1 MRKKLFVPALLV
13 ALALTALVVTGCGSG
28 VPADS
33 VATVDGTSIKKSEFE
48 HWLSVASKQQAVS
61 GQTAVVPDPPNY
73 TKCVA
78 ALQKVPLAK
87 GQAKPTAAALKSQC
101 EQQYEGLKQQV
112 MQFLVQSEWLLKE
125 ADSRKLT
132 AKPATVQ
139 KQLDDQIKQSF
150 PKRSDFDTFLK
161 QSGMTMNDLLFR
173 VKIDVLTQQVRQ
185 KIVAGRDKVSDAQIA
200 SYYSKN
206 QARFAQPERR
216 DLEVVLTKTKD
227 KADQAKAEIESG
239 TAWSKVAKKY
249 SIDQASKAQGGKL
262 PGVAKGQ
269 QEKAFDD
276 AIFSADKGKVIGPVK
291 TQFGYY
297 VFKVDSIS
305 KASQQTEQQAHD
317 TILNIIRSQQEQDAL
332 NKFVA
337 DYQKRYTKKTNCAKD
352 FVISSC
358 KNAPKPKKGA
368 TGATGQTGA
377 TG

>member
-1 MRKKLFVPALLV
+1 
-13 ALALTALVVTGCGSG
+13 
-28 VPADS
+28 
-33 VATVDGTSIKKSEFE
+33 
-48 HWLSVASKQQAVS
+48 
-61 GQTAVVPDPPNY
+61 
-73 TKCVA
+73 
-78 ALQKVPLAK
+78 
-87 GQAKPTAAALKSQC
+87 
-101 EQQYEGLKQQV
+101 
-112 MQFLVQSEWLLKE
+112 
-125 ADSRKLT
+125 
-132 AKPATVQ
+132 
-139 KQLDDQIKQSF
+139 
-150 PKRSDFDTFLK
+150 
-161 QSGMTMNDLLFR
+161 

-200 SYYSKN
+200 SYYAKN

-227 KADQAKAEIESG
+227 KADQAKAEIDSG

-276 AIFSADKGKVIGPVK
+276 AIFGADKGKVIGPVK

-305 KASQQTEQQAHD
+305 KASQQNQQQAHD

-337 DYQKRYTKKTNCAKD
+337 DYQKRYTKKTDCAKD

-358 KNAPKPKKGA
+358 KNAPKSKKGA
-368 TGATGQTGA
+368 TGATGQTG
-377 TG
+377 TSG

>member
-1 MRKKLFVPALLV
+1 MRKKLFVPALLAV
-13 ALALTALVVTGCGSG
+13 LALTALVVSGCGSG

-33 VATVDGTSIKKSEFE
+33 VATVDGTPIKKSEFE

-61 GQTAVVPDPPNY
+61 GQTAAVPDPPNY

-78 ALQKVPLAK
+78 ALQKVPVAK
-87 GQAKPTAAALKSQC
+87 GQVKPSASALKAQC
-101 EQQYEGLKQQV
+101 QQQYEGLKQQV

-150 PKRSDFDTFLK
+150 PKRTDFDKFL
-161 QSGMTMNDLLFR
+161 QTSGMTMNDLLFR

-200 SYYSKN
+200 AYYAKN
-206 QARFAQPERR
+206 KARFAQPERR
-216 DLEVVLTKTKD
+216 DLQVVLTKTKA
-227 KADQAKAEIESG
+227 KADQAKAAIASG
-239 TAWSKVAKKY
+239 TAWSTVAKKY
-249 SIDQASKAQGGKL
+249 SIDQASKSQGGKL

-269 QEKAFDD
+269 QEKAFDS
-276 AIFSADKGKVIGPVK
+276 AIFSADKGKVVGPVK

-297 VFKVDSIS
+297 VFKVNSIS

-332 NKFVA
+332 NKFVK
-337 DYQKRYTKKTNCAKD
+337 DYQTRYTKKTNCAKE

-358 KNAPKPKKGA
+358 KNAPKAKKGA
-368 TGATGQTGA
+368 TGATGA

>member
-78 ALQKVPLAK
+78 ALQKVPVAK
-87 GQAKPTAAALKSQC
+87 GQAKPSAAALKSQC

-206 QARFAQPERR
+206 QSRFAQPERR

-227 KADQAKAEIESG
+227 KAEQAKAEIDSG

-269 QEKAFDD
+269 QEKAFDS

>member
-13 ALALTALVVTGCGSG
+13 ALALTALVVAGCGSG

-150 PKRSDFDTFLK
+150 PKRADFDTFLK

-269 QEKAFDD
+269 QEKAFDS

>member
-150 PKRSDFDTFLK
+150 PKRADFDTFLK

-206 QARFAQPERR
+206 QSRFAQPERR

-227 KADQAKAEIESG
+227 KAEQAKAEIDSG

-269 QEKAFDD
+269 QEKAFDS

>member
-13 ALALTALVVTGCGSG
+13 VLVLTALVVAGCGSG
-28 VPADS
+28 VPSDS
-33 VATVDGTSIKKSEFE
+33 VATVDGTPIKKSNFE
-48 HWLSVASKQQAVS
+48 HWLSVASKQQAAS
-61 GQTAVVPDPPNY
+61 GQAAPVPDPPNY

-87 GQAKPTAAALKSQC
+87 GQAKPSAAALKAQC
-101 EQQYEGLKQQV
+101 QQQYEGLKQQV

-150 PKRSDFDTFLK
+150 PKRSDFDKFLQ

-185 KIVAGRDKVSDAQIA
+185 KIVAGRDKVSEAAIA
-200 SYYSKN
+200 SYYAKN
-206 QARFAQPERR
+206 RARFAQPERR
-216 DLEVVLTKTKD
+216 DLEVVLTKTKA
-227 KADQAKAEIESG
+227 KAEQAKAEIDSG

-249 SIDQASKAQGGKL
+249 SIDQASKSQGGKL

-269 QEKAFDD
+269 QEKAFDN
-276 AIFSADKGKVIGPVK
+276 AIFGADKGKVVGPVK

-305 KASQQTEQQAHD
+305 KASQQTQQEAHD

-337 DYQKRYTKKTNCAKD
+337 DYQKRYTKKTDCAKD
-352 FVISSC
+352 FIISSC

-377 TG
+377 SG

>member
-13 ALALTALVVTGCGSG
+13 ALALTALVVAGCGSG

-78 ALQKVPLAK
+78 ALQKVPVAK
-87 GQAKPTAAALKSQC
+87 GQAKPSAAALKSQC

-150 PKRSDFDTFLK
+150 PKRADFDTFLK

-185 KIVAGRDKVSDAQIA
+185 KIVAGRDKVSDAQIS

-227 KADQAKAEIESG
+227 KAEQAKAEIDSG

-269 QEKAFDD
+269 QEKAFDS

-377 TG
+377 SG

>member
-269 QEKAFDD
+269 QEKAFDN